1 MLRQRR
7 LFWRDRW
14 WRWRWR
20 WRRRCVG
27 LFSGE
32 LTEHFAGGGEM
43 KTRLVS
49 EVHPVESNKV

>member
-1 MLRQRR
+1 MLRQCR
-7 LFWRDRW
+7 LFWQW
-14 WRWRWR
+14 WW
-20 WRRRCVG
+20 RCVG